1 MRFVT
6 RFGVVSALAAL
17 AFVLAWPVAS
27 LAAEMRGITATEIKI
42 GQTMPYSGPV
52 SAFGALGKG
61 EVGYFKMLNERG
73 GINGRKVNLISLD
86 DGYAPPKTVEQTRRL
101 VESDEVAL
109 IFASIGTAHT
119 TAIAKYLQ
127 SKNVPQLFIG
137 SGASKF
143 ADLTQYPQATLG
155 VQGPF
160 RYEARLYARY
170 ALAKNPN
177 AKFAVISQNDDYGR
191 DYILGLKDVLGE
203 KYDSVVTAA
212 TYEIQD
218 PTIDS
223 QIVKLKASGADVL
236 VIAATPKFAAQS
248 IRKVFEI
255 GWKPMTFLSNVAV
268 WVSTVMEPA
277 GLEAGV
283 GILSTAYVKDPDDP
297 AWKDD
302 PGVRGWREFMT
313 KYVPEADQ
321 HDTNYVNAYNSAM
334 ALEAV
339 LKACGGDHVD
349 ERGPHLLPFSGLQPA
364 VRIDPELCVGEPAPR
379 ELDEISHLADL
390 RHARRMDVVDAG
402 ADLVRIAV
410 VLEGVEQFH
419 LRARGLD
426 RDHVGVHGANR
437 VDDVVEFGIAHMGVD
452 LGFVAHARG
461 TEPEAVDRPVE
472 IGLPLRL
479 SQRQPLAQRGLVN
492 LDHAGAGGFE
502 IADLVAD
509 RERDLP
515 ADLAS
520 RCVVADERPVEDGDG
535 AGQHRLH
542 RLLRQRLCKPPP
554 FDRHRLRT
562 RDVAKENRRPDAAR
576 AIGLHPAVFGED
588 EA

>member
-1 MRFVT
+1 MRRVT
-6 RFGVVSALAAL
+6 SSAALSVLAAL
-17 AFVLAWPVAS
+17 TWPAVVT
-27 LAAEMRGITATEIKI
+27 AADMRGVTSTEIKI

-61 EVGYFKMLNERG
+61 EVGYFRMLNERG
-73 GINGRKVNLISLD
+73 GINGRNIKLISLD

-109 IFASIGTAHT
+109 IFSPIGTAHN

-127 SKNVPQLFIG
+127 GKNIPQLFVG

-143 ADLTQYPQATLG
+143 ADVAQYPQATLG

-177 AKFAVISQNDDYGR
+177 AKFAVISQNDDFGR
-191 DYILGLKDVLGE
+191 DYLSGLKDVLGE
-203 KYDSVVTAA
+203 KYDSLVTGA
-212 TYEIQD
+212 TYEVSD

-302 PGVRGWREFMT
+302 AGVKGWREFMV
-313 KYVPEADQ
+313 KYVPDADL

-334 ALEAV
+334 AREGA
-339 LKACGGDHVD
+339 LKAWSIRDLELPMLLPGIKVNTSPTDHV
-349 ERGPHLLPFSGLQPA
+349 L
-364 VRIDPELCVGEPAPR
+364 
-379 ELDEISHLADL
+379 
-390 RHARRMDVVDAG
+390 
-402 ADLVRIAV
+402 
-410 VLEGVEQFH
+410 VEQMQFM
-419 LRARGLD
+419 RFNGK
-426 RDHVGVHGANR
+426 
-437 VDDVVEFGIAHMGVD
+437 
-452 LGFVAHARG
+452 
-461 TEPEAVDRPVE
+461 TW
-472 IGLPLRL
+472 
-479 SQRQPLAQRGLVN
+479 
-492 LDHAGAGGFE
+492 
-502 IADLVAD
+502 
-509 RERDLP
+509 ER
-515 ADLAS
+515 
-520 RCVVADERPVEDGDG
+520 
-535 AGQHRLH
+535 
-542 RLLRQRLCKPPP
+542 
-554 FDRHRLRT
+554 
-562 RDVAKENRRPDAAR
+562 
-576 AIGLHPAVFGED
+576 FGELQTGN
-588 EA
+588 